1 MSKIWSYLALLS
13 LFYEII
19 FLRYVVSLSCNQGYV
34 FFSINVRNAEIISFS
49 LLNNLMK
56 NMTRIMV
63 LLSAFS
69 KIMTLAEYFTFGVN
83 LIVLP
88 TQFFTNLLS
97 NNFREFFFSLEA
109 LFLLNGIYSSSICI
123 SSKVGFLLKS
133 RREIIALKVM
143 FL

>member
-1 MSKIWSYLALLS
+1 
-13 LFYEII
+13 
-19 FLRYVVSLSCNQGYV
+19 
-34 FFSINVRNAEIISFS
+34 
-49 LLNNLMK
+49 
-56 NMTRIMV
+56 MTRIMI

-83 LIVLP
+83 LIVLL

-97 NNFREFFFSLEA
+97 NNFRGFFFFLEA
-109 LFLLNGIYSSSICI
+109 LFLLDGIYSSSICI

-133 RREIIALKVM
+133 RREIIALKMM